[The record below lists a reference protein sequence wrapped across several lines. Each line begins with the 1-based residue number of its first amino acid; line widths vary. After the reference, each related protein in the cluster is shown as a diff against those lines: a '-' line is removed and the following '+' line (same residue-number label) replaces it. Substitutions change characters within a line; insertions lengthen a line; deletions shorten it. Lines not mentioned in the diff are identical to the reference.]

1 MPTKYRGVDGGVRS
15 DCHRSSVSH
24 SRVPN
29 VPPPAGAHLIVDVE
43 ESETEDSGPPPLP
56 TDLREESEGEEN
68 SIPWMRLKCLLPRNQ
83 LSDGIH

>member
-1 MPTKYRGVDGGVRS
+1 MGVDGGVYS

-24 SRVPN
+24 SRVTN

-43 ESETEDSGPPPLP
+43 ESDTEDSGPPPLP
-56 TDLREESEGEEN
+56 TDLRQVKVERTA
-68 SIPWMRLKCLLPRNQ
+68 IPWMRLKCLLPRNQ